1 MKNQLSTELRKHPL
15 KRKKSFEKG
24 NEEEVNLQ
32 ALPFVSKERGIVK
45 SPTFR
50 HPWQN
55 IKRMAFHVSFTA
67 VT

>member
-1 MKNQLSTELRKHPL
+1 MQTCV
-15 KRKKSFEKG
+15 KKEKAFEKG
-24 NEEEVNLQ
+24 KEEQVNLQ
-32 ALPFVSKERGIVK
+32 ALPFVYKERGIVK

-67 VT
+67 FP